1 MTSHNYRLLHIPTGE
16 FVTKAPCTEWLFIH
30 PVVGGNNW
38 AGILPAIFY
47 SETEAKKALE
57 FMWNKRHI
65 MTNDRDEVN
74 RLYSTKKKMQI
85 EFIILTTTLG
95 EEKYG

>member
-16 FVTKAPCTEWLFIH
+16 FVTKAPANEWLFIH
-30 PVVGGNNW
+30 PVVGGKHW
-38 AGILPAIFY
+38 AGVIPAIFD
-47 SETEAKKALE
+47 TKKEAKKALE
-57 FMWNKRHI
+57 FMWNKRYMMSH
-65 MTNDRDEVN
+65 DKDEVN
-74 RLYSTKKKMQI
+74 RLYMSKEKLQI